1 MNAEKSKPIRAVAMA
16 IQLPTLGALNE
27 IAGIDAVACDTAATR
42 FKIHDKG
49 SGSKIKSLN

>member
-1 MNAEKSKPIRAVAMA
+1 MA

-27 IAGIDAVACDTAATR
+27 IAEVEDAACDIAATK

-49 SGSKIKSLN
+49 SGSKIKSFS